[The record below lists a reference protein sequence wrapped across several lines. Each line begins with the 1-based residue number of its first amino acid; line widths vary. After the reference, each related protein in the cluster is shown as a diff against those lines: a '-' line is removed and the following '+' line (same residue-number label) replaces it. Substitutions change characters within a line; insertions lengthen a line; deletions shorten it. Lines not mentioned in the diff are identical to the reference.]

1 VVETARIVPLD
12 VPRSANVAELE
23 AELSALWRS
32 AAEDPTTRQAVT
44 RACALALLVYVES
57 EEAGRE
63 VSGVISEAM
72 RQTPFRAVI
81 MISEPQ
87 AAPAGLAAWVSA
99 HCHLPTAGEKQVCCE
114 EVTVRARGEAGRD
127 LDKVVLPLTVPG
139 LPVYLWWRAGRFSP
153 PEYFEPILRV
163 ANRVLVDSARF
174 PEPEKD
180 LAELAA
186 EVHERCGGAAFCDL
200 NWTRIT
206 PWRELIAQCFDSVE
220 MRPVLDRLTSVQFE
234 YGSKSARAIIHQ
246 CESLL
251 LTGWLASR
259 LKWEP
264 VPQPSE
270 VPSERRRSL
279 FRAGERAIEVQHVA
293 RSFEDGGAG
302 VCISISL
309 QAGGTSPAEVSLM
322 RKPDGMVVSIRTEVE
337 ERVVGERT
345 VRLEVPTEI
354 DLINEE
360 LKISGHDRIYEEALD
375 MVVRM
380 TTAKVS

>member
-1 VVETARIVPLD
+1 VVETAKILPLE
-12 VPRSANVAELE
+12 VPRSANVAALE

-32 AAEDPTTRQAVT
+32 AAEDPATRQAVT
-44 RACALALLVYVES
+44 RACALTLLTYVES

-81 MISEPQ
+81 MIAEAQ
-87 AAPAGLAAWVSA
+87 ATPAGLEAWVSA

-139 LPVYLWWRAGRFSP
+139 LPVYFWWRAGRFSP
-153 PEYFEPILRV
+153 PEPFEEILRV
-163 ANRVLVDSARF
+163 TNRVLVDSARF

-186 EVHERCGGAAFCDL
+186 GVHKYHRGGAFWDL

-206 PWRELIAQCFDSVE
+206 PWRELIAQFFDSVE
-220 MRPVLDRLTSVQFE
+220 TRPFVDRLTGVQIE
-234 YGSKSARAIIHQ
+234 YEPMSARATIHQ
-246 CESLL
+246 GESLL

-264 VPQPSE
+264 VPQPREGGGES
-270 VPSERRRSL
+270 RRFL
-279 FRAGERAIEVQHVA
+279 FRVGERTFEVRHGA
-293 RSFEDGGAG
+293 RSFEDQGAG

-309 QAGGTSPAEVSLM
+309 QAGGTPPAKFSL
-322 RKPDGMVVSIRTEVE
+322 RREPDGKVVSIRTEVAG
-337 ERVVGERT
+337 RMAVERT
-345 VRLEVPTEI
+345 VRLEVPSEV
-354 DLINEE
+354 DLIIEE

-375 MVVRM
+375 MVARM
-380 TTAKVS
+380 TTAKVA